1 MMVVFI
7 LERVPA
13 TVRGEMSRWLMEPRH
28 CVFIGTVSGMVRDR
42 LWEMVAEKIKGGGA
56 LLIHSS
62 PTEQGF
68 KVRATGDTSRSVRDC
83 EGLQLVHIP
92 TEKAK
97 KKVARVIHE
106 GRTRV
111 AVRFSPDSTETD
123 ATVPGRVR
131 NEPPSPSAKH
141 GLSPRQRPPRPLGKT
156 HPLYGP
162 QGPADASE
170 IALYRHDPRRDDSDF
185 FLWDGVVLD
194 AALEVVGVQWRALEP
209 RNIFEE

>member
-1 MMVVFI
+1 
-7 LERVPA
+7 
-13 TVRGEMSRWLMEPRH
+13 
-28 CVFIGTVSGMVRDR
+28 
-42 LWEMVAEKIKGGGA
+42 MVAEKIKGGGA

-68 KVRATGDTSRSVRDC
+68 KVRATGDTSRSIRDC

-106 GRTRV
+106 GRTRA
-111 AVRFSPDSTETD
+111 AVRFSPASSGTD
-123 ATVPGRVR
+123 AAFCGASGNGSRET
-131 NEPPSPSAKH
+131 PPSSAKR
-141 GLSPRQRPPRPLGKT
+141 GVSPRQRPPRFPRPLGKT

-170 IALYRHDPRRDDSDF
+170 IALYRHDPRSDDSDF

-194 AALEVVGVQWRALEP
+194 AALAVVGVQWRALEP

>member
-1 MMVVFI
+1 MVVFI

-28 CVFIGTVSGMVRDR
+28 GVFIGTVSGMVRDR
-42 LWEMVAEKIKGGGA
+42 LWEMVAEKLKGGGA

-83 EGLQLVHIP
+83 DGLQLVHIP

-97 KKVARVIHE
+97 KKVARVLQE

-111 AVRFSPDSTETD
+111 AVRFSPDSTETNND
-123 ATVPGRVR
+123 PG
-131 NEPPSPSAKH
+131 ETPPSSAKR
-141 GLSPRQRPPRPLGKT
+141 GVSPPRQRPPRSPRPLGKT

-162 QGPADASE
+162 QGPADDWE

-194 AALEVVGVQWRALEP
+194 AALAVVGVRWRAVEA